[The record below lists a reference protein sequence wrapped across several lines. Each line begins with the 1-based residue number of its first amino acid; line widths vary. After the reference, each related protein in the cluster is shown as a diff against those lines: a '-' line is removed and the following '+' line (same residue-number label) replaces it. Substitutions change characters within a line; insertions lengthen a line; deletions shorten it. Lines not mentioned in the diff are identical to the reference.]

1 MKKKF
6 AEDKIKTEDSN
17 WKFSGDVV
25 DKFDEHV
32 KKSVPLYL
40 EGHQITCDLSK
51 FFVKD
56 GSVVYEIGNPP
67 GTLLSKLLESN
78 STKESPRFIG
88 CDYKLRDK
96 RKKNGN

>member
-1 MKKKF
+1 MKNKYKKLVG
-6 AEDKIKTEDSN
+6 DNIKTEDSN

-40 EGHQITCDLSK
+40 EGHKLTCNLSK

-56 GSVVYEIGNPP
+56 GSVVCFFCKRA
-67 GTLLSKLLESN
+67 LL
-78 STKESPRFIG
+78 I
-88 CDYKLRDK
+88 
-96 RKKNGN
+96 